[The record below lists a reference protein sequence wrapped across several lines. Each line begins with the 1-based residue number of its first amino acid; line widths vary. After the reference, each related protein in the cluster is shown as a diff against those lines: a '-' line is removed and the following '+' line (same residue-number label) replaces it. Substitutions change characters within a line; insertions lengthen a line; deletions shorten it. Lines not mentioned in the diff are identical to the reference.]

1 METFHLLRIIMIQIN
16 VDLKRL
22 KKPST
27 SSRNIGINHGRL
39 VDRMKFW
46 RAKVHFRFGE
56 AEVIW
61 TFIELLFGM

>member
-16 VDLKRL
+16 VELKRL

-27 SSRNIGINHGRL
+27 SSRNHGRI